1 MQTSMLDYTKE
12 ILKKVSFDAQLFAK
26 ELAKAVELLK
36 PDELDELKRFTR
48 ALCQSKPELEASLIY
63 IQ

>member
-1 MQTSMLDYTKE
+1 M
-12 ILKKVSFDAQLFAK
+12 KKVSFDAQLFAK